1 MFDVPT
7 FLAISLSA
15 VVAIAFAVPKQ
26 IDLMIRL
33 RTADGEALPSR
44 LLLTV
49 GATLQQCILAVGL
62 AAAGA
67 ATAPRVGLSAPWFE
81 AVAHDRSKIV
91 SEAAAQL
98 PLALLVGA
106 VSAGAF
112 LWLYYRVF
120 RPRLTDH
127 QVERTESLRMELGL
141 TGRVLMGGV
150 AEEVMFRWG
159 VMSVLA
165 WAVAAVGVGSVAAIW
180 TAIVVS
186 GVLFGL
192 GHLPGAVAVG
202 VPLTRTIVVMAI
214 VLNLLVAVGFGWLFW
229 RSGLLAAIVA
239 HALVHVLWYPIDR
252 RLAPRASTPPA
263 PDADQAASA

>member
-1 MFDVPT
+1 VFDVPT
-7 FLAISLSA
+7 FIAISVSA
-15 VVAIAFAVPKQ
+15 VLAIAFAMPRQ
-26 IDLMIRL
+26 IDLMVRL
-33 RTADGEALPSR
+33 RAADGEALPSR

-49 GATLQQCILAVGL
+49 GATLQQGLLAVGL

-67 ATAPRVGLSAPWFE
+67 ATAPRVGLSAPWFA
-81 AVAHDRSKIV
+81 AVAHDPSRIAA
-91 SEAAAQL
+91 EAAAQL
-98 PLALLVGA
+98 PQALLVGT
-106 VSAGAF
+106 VSAAAF
-112 LWLYYRVF
+112 LGLYYRVF
-120 RPRLTDH
+120 RPRLTPH
-127 QVERTESLRMELGL
+127 QVQRTESLRMELGL
-141 TGRVLMGGV
+141 AGRVLMGGV

-165 WAVAAVGVGSVAAIW
+165 WAIAAMGVGSVPAIW
-180 TAIVVS
+180 IAIVVS

-202 VPLTRTIVVMAI
+202 VPLTRTLVVMAI

-252 RLAPRASTPPA
+252 RLGPRMSTPPPA
-263 PDADQAASA
+263 DAAASA